1 MTTPGN
7 GVRRTAGSWG
17 GTPTA
22 RIGWVAVIAAIIGLG
37 AWIVLPLITT
47 LFRETVPVTDTVVM
61 PIIGVV
67 LTLVAAVLN
76 VLALTAWRQRN
87 VLNLVAALLTAP
99 AALVFLVFLVGEG
112 LAGA

>member
-1 MTTPGN
+1 MSTPTGATRGSRSWSTTP
-7 GVRRTAGSWG
+7 TQ
-17 GTPTA
+17 

-87 VLNLVAALLTAP
+87 VLNLIAALLTAP